1 MRGKKQTKNTSAFA
15 FKSSALSA
23 SLFLTAV
30 LLDLSCS
37 MEAIRT
43 WNDGAGMTIKHGGRM

>member
-15 FKSSALSA
+15 LQSSALSV

-37 MEAIRT
+37 MEAIRIG
-43 WNDGAGMTIKHGGRM
+43 NDGAVMTIKHGGRT

>member
-15 FKSSALSA
+15 LQSSVLSG

-37 MEAIRT
+37 MEAIRIG
-43 WNDGAGMTIKHGGRM
+43 NYGAVMTIKHGGRT